1 MADGVRPVTDRL
13 DVARAWRRALLGDD
27 DKLHE
32 DGKLI
37 MADLERASGLAE
49 PVLVRCMDGM
59 RRIDPMQLAAFEG
72 ARNLLTHI
80 RNQLLIRQP
89 EPLPELPPAGSME

>member
-1 MADGVRPVTDRL
+1 MTDRL

-37 MADLERASGLAE
+37 IADLEQVAGVAE
-49 PVLVRCMDGM
+49 PILSRCMDTT
-59 RRIDPMQLAAFEG
+59 RRIDPLQVVAFEG
-72 ARNLLTHI
+72 ARNLLKHI
-80 RNQLLIRQP
+80 KNQLLIRP
-89 EPLPELPPAGSME
+89 PVPKPELPPAGSME

>member
-1 MADGVRPVTDRL
+1 VTDRL

-37 MADLERASGLAE
+37 MADLEQVRRPRRA
-49 PVLVRCMDGM
+49 VLSRCMDGM
-59 RRIDPMQLAAFEG
+59 RRIDPMQLVAFEG
-72 ARNLLTHI
+72 ARNLLKHI
-80 RNQLLIRQP
+80 KNQLMIRPP
-89 EPLPELPPAGSME
+89 EPKPELPPAGSME